1 MGARVHL
8 AQREEEMNTSW
19 RFPTMPA
26 SAYGPLIHSGN
37 GIRPGPYACRDC
49 GNEVAVPGVTS
60 LVGSASGEQ
69 GGGADPQNIIVFYS
83 STGHGHIS
91 GALAIREEILN
102 QDPTARVVLQDI
114 RAFMHPVW
122 RRIDERLYWFV
133 ANNLPEP
140 IGSLFPCGLTSI
152 REVKC
157 LQEDVRFTLPAE
169 LTC

>member
-122 RRIDERLYWFV
+122 RRIDERLYCFV

-140 IGSLFPCGLTSI
+140 IGSLFPCGLISI
-152 REVKC
+152 REVK
-157 LQEDVRFTLPAE
+157 
-169 LTC
+169 